1 MRERLLHWR
10 PSRRTI
16 AITVICALGI
26 ALRALIP
33 PLLRW
38 TNRHDDLAQVT
49 IADALLRGEWLGAW
63 GDQGVPHITLAKGPG
78 YPLFLAALEP
88 TGLPPQLAA
97 YLIYLAGVLVL
108 TRATTRR
115 LGGRWQVLAVG
126 VLAFNPVA
134 FTTGM
139 SIVYRDALVIALAPL
154 ALGLAVALA
163 HRVTRAGRWGARGW
177 VAVVAEAALLA
188 AVLGWLSITRGDV
201 LWIVLGSVGGLV
213 VGLLPHLRALGRR
226 GWLTVSG
233 GAVLVALIAAAFP
246 ATVAELN
253 QRHYG
258 VHLVDDYG
266 DGTFAEAITLWSS
279 VLVDEPETYQ
289 NVSRAQREA
298 VYAISP
304 TATRLEAALEADGT
318 TWVQRNC
325 TWHEDVDL
333 PCADYGSYFT
343 WAARDAAVATGMAS
357 TAADFQAFFGRI
369 ADDIRTACD
378 TGELTCGRPGLSPD
392 VPPLDRMPVRLAIA
406 NVAGFAV
413 GSFSY
418 DGTRAQIQRVPPRG
432 ADVDTWAAVVNG
444 TDGVLDTA
452 ASGLAPDAVGQ
463 RAIGDGLSRLYG
475 LAMTIAL
482 VPALAS
488 LVLRRTWTTTTG
500 RTALVVI
507 AAWLVNLGIVAVFYA
522 GTNRSPGAKMPL
534 YTMAS
539 QSYLLL
545 GLVLASA
552 VTLTV
557 FRERLAAWAGRGPT
571 IQQGD
576 TA

>member
-1 MRERLLHWR
+1 MRERLLRWR
-10 PSRRTI
+10 LSRRTI

-97 YLIYLAGVLVL
+97 YLIYLTGVLLVA
-108 TRATTRR
+108 RVTTRQ
-115 LGGRWQVLAVG
+115 LGGRWQVLVVA
-126 VLAFNPVA
+126 VLAFNPIA

-154 ALGLAVALA
+154 ALGLAIDLA
-163 HRVTRAGRWGARGW
+163 HRVTRTGRWGPRGW
-177 VAVVAEAALLA
+177 VSVVAEVVLLGS
-188 AVLGWLSITRGDV
+188 VLGWLSITRGDV
-201 LWIVLGSVGGLV
+201 LWIVLGSAGVLV
-213 VGLLPHLRALGRR
+213 VGLLGHLRTLGRR
-226 GWLTVSG
+226 GWVVITG
-233 GAVLVALIAAAFP
+233 GVVLVSLIAAAFP
-246 ATVAELN
+246 ASVAQLN
-253 QRHYG
+253 QRNYG
-258 VHLVDDYG
+258 VRLVDDYG

-279 VLVDEPETYQ
+279 VLVDEQQTYQ
-289 NVSRAQREA
+289 NVSRTQREA
-298 VYAISP
+298 VYEISP
-304 TATRLEAALEADGT
+304 TAARLEAALEADGT
-318 TWVQRNC
+318 TWVLRNC

-333 PCADYGSYFT
+333 PCDDYGSYFT
-343 WAARDAAVATGMAS
+343 WAARDAAVATGLAS
-357 TAADFQAFFGRI
+357 TAADFQSFFGRI
-369 ADDIRTACD
+369 ADDIRSACGS
-378 TGELTCGRPGLSPD
+378 GELTCGRPGLSPD
-392 VPPLDRMPVRLAIA
+392 VPPLDEVPTRLAIA

-418 DGTRAQIQRVPPRG
+418 DGTRAQIQQVPPPG
-432 ADVDTWAAVVNG
+432 ADVDTWTAVVNG
-444 TDGVLDTA
+444 TDAVLDTA

-463 RAIGDGLSRLYG
+463 RSIGDALSRLYS
-475 LAMTIAL
+475 LAMVIAL

-500 RTALVVI
+500 RTAIVLI
-507 AAWLVNLGIVAVFYA
+507 GAWLVNLAIVSVFYA

-557 FRERLAAWAGRGPT
+557 FRDRLATWAGRGPT